1 MHQITHMHF
10 DFTTPEALRSL
21 QAMKRKERRAQEK
34 EDKRVE
40 ENQTDIRLTFIS
52 SLLVTNNARAGRD
65 FLNSLCFQKSRR
77 SYLLTNN

>member
-1 MHQITHMHF
+1 MHENIMHQITHMHF

-40 ENQTDIRLTFIS
+40 EKPDWHPFNFYIVSFGD
-52 SLLVTNNARAGRD
+52 
-65 FLNSLCFQKSRR
+65 K
-77 SYLLTNN
+77 